1 MMNTFIDILSL
12 SFIAKGDFDAY
23 DLIGFDD
30 QKIAADDAQVKGV
43 AKHPGSAGLD
53 IAVIAIGV
61 ARVKASGII
70 NAGERVISAAAGGV
84 KTVGAG
90 SNDFATA
97 LTTAADGD
105 FLDILIR

>member
-1 MMNTFIDILSL
+1 MNTFIDILSL
-12 SFIAKGDFDAY
+12 TFTAKGDFKAY

-30 QKIAADDAQVKGV
+30 QKITADDAVVKGV

-53 IAVIAIGV
+53 IALIAIGV
-61 ARVKASGII
+61 ARVKSVGII

-90 SNDFATA
+90 NNDFATA
-97 LTTAADGD
+97 LTSAGDGD
-105 FLDILIR
+105 YLDILIR